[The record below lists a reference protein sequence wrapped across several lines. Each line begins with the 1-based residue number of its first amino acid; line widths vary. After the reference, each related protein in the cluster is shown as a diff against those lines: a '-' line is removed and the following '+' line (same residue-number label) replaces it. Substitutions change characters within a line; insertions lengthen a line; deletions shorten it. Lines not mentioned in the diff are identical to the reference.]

1 MVGTTLSQVQPWPI
15 AVCQKLEA
23 LKRWG
28 STRLPPWISGAVAVT
43 TWALMW

>member
-15 AVCQKLEA
+15 AVCQKFEA
-23 LKRWG
+23 LKRLG
-28 STRLPPWISGAVAVT
+28 STRLPPWTSGAVAVT